1 MADKTM
7 STGEAGRMGGEQTK
21 KNHGHDFYVQ
31 NGQKGGQKGGQRV
44 RELIEEGKQQE
55 ADNA

>member
-31 NGQKGGQKGGQRV
+31 NGQKGGQRV
-44 RELIEEGKQQE
+44 RELIEEGKASE
-55 ADNA
+55 E